1 MLPLQKDSNSTLHS
15 QNMKGK
21 NLMAVGDGT
30 LVTEFILFG
39 FTDDENLQAILF
51 GLFLVIYMI
60 TLMGNLG
67 IIMLI
72 RASPQLHT
80 PMYYFL
86 SHLSLSDMCFSSS
99 VTPKMLDNLLQG
111 KRTISFGGCVV
122 QFAVTITF
130 GTNDCFL
137 LAAMAFDRYSAI
149 CRPLLY
155 PLIMSNK
162 VRFQLV
168 VASYVGSCVNAM
180 IFESSVFS
188 LSFCGPN
195 EINHFSCDFPPLL
208 ELACS
213 DPRVAQIVNSITSIL
228 ISLITILIIA
238 ISYLCILSAILTI
251 PSTEGRHK
259 AFSTCTSHLTAVTL
273 FYGTAMFIYTQ
284 PNSRYSMGPNKVL
297 SVFYMVVIPMLNPL
311 IYSLR
316 NKDVKEALRRTFG
329 S

>member
-1 MLPLQKDSNSTLHS
+1 
-15 QNMKGK
+15 MKGK
-21 NLMAVGDGT
+21 TLMAVGNGT

-39 FTDDENLQAILF
+39 FTDDKNLQAILF
-51 GLFLVIYMI
+51 GLFLVIYMT

-72 RASPQLHT
+72 RASTQLHT

-86 SHLSLSDMCFSSS
+86 SHLSLSDICYSSS
-99 VTPKMLDNLLQG
+99 VTPKMLDNLLQEKG
-111 KRTISFGGCVV
+111 TISFGGCAV
-122 QFAVTITF
+122 QFAVTVTF
-130 GTNDCFL
+130 GTNECFL
-137 LAAMAFDRYSAI
+137 LAAMAFDRYSAS

-195 EINHFSCDFPPLL
+195 EINHFSCDLPPLL

-213 DPRVAQIVNSITSIL
+213 DPRVAQILNSVISIL
-228 ISLITILIIA
+228 IILVTILIIA
-238 ISYLCILSAILTI
+238 ISYLCILSAILRN

-259 AFSTCTSHLTAVTL
+259 AFSTCVSHLTAVML

-284 PNSRYSMGPNKVL
+284 PNSRYSMGQKKVV

-316 NKDVKEALRRTFG
+316 NKDVKEALRRKLVLKRCPG
-329 S
+329 LRQ